1 METIITNARLV
12 LEDEVV
18 DGTVAF
24 DATGL
29 RAVDRGR
36 SRVPAAI
43 DAEGD
48 YLAPG
53 LIEIHTDN
61 IERHFAPRP
70 LVYWP
75 DPLAAALGHDVQ
87 VAVSGLRADLV
98 RFRFLG
104 RTPLVWQVVAAGRTV
119 LA

>member
-24 DATGL
+24 DA
-29 RAVDRGR
+29 
-36 SRVPAAI
+36 
-43 DAEGD
+43 EGD

-53 LIEIHTDN
+53 LIESHTDN

-75 DPLAAALGHDVQ
+75 DPLAATLAHD
-87 VAVSGLRADLV
+87 ARMAAPGLRAADLV

-104 RTPLVWQVVAAGRTV
+104 RTPLARQVVAAGRTV